1 MKIKPYLGD
10 LWNGL
15 VLSIHLEP
23 KMITNYAFTSLSAFL
38 NPNMSYR
45 IRVMDPKLE
54 FLGLNPDTIPR
65 TLVRLGHYA
74 EVAVVYLKVSMQTKE
89 CSPCWVRVSVDCR
102 HRPIG
107 HKTWR
112 AQQSRQSMR
121 ASTRLRFQSLRWDLH
136 CNQGGLPAIL
146 EEIRNWENGNLRHLV
161 KAETILLW
169 ALCGRITICP
179 IVINYF
185 HIIF

>member
-1 MKIKPYLGD
+1 MFIYASKTFIFLGLSIEVIGNLSNGWKVDFQDNDNICQNKSGKLLKQCIEENTFSVNETFTDIKLNQSTRLNIMKIKPYLGD

-23 KMITNYAFTSLSAFL
+23 KMITNHAFTSLSAFL

-74 EVAVVYLKVSMQTKE
+74 GVAVVYLKVSMQTKE
-89 CSPCWVRVSVDCR
+89 CSPCLCR
-102 HRPIG
+102 
-107 HKTWR
+107 
-112 AQQSRQSMR
+112 
-121 ASTRLRFQSLRWDLH
+121 L
-136 CNQGGLPAIL
+136 
-146 EEIRNWENGNLRHLV
+146 
-161 KAETILLW
+161 
-169 ALCGRITICP
+169 
-179 IVINYF
+179 
-185 HIIF
+185 